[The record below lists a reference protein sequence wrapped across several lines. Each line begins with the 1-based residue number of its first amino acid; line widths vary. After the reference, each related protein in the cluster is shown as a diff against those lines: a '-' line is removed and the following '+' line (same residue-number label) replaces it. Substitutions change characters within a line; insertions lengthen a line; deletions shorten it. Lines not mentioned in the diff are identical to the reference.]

1 MSKVTVN
8 DRISALS
15 KALVETAKTD
25 ATNAKTVYD
34 LDTVKA
40 NLPEGLTFEHAEK
53 YQNFLGELTLASEL
67 ATAEIGG
74 GVLAENEDHAE
85 FTGVLDFGATSIS
98 NIFQGKTTIGEKDVF
113 GHVVSSVHTE
123 FTGDLGAQAKAV
135 RADIASKA
143 KALFGAKK

>member
-1 MSKVTVN
+1 MSKATVN
-8 DRISALS
+8 DRILALS
-15 KALVETAKTD
+15 ASLVETAKTD

-40 NLPEGLTFEHAEK
+40 ALPEGLNFEQAQQ

-67 ATAEIGG
+67 ATSQIGG
-74 GVLAENEDHAE
+74 GVLAENEDHSE
-85 FTGVLDFGATSIS
+85 FTGVLDFGATTIS
-98 NIFQGKTTIGEKDVF
+98 NIFQGKTAIGEKDVF

-123 FTGDLGAQAKAV
+123 FTGELGAQAKAV

-143 KALFGAKK
+143 KALFGGKK